1 MRLFAGLLVLGC
13 VCATATSAAAQS
25 KFSGKCSQGK
35 PDPNYMIAIDDGSHH
50 AMTLGKVT
58 CTWSSGELGGD
69 AVKEEVDT
77 STSEMTGTTFH
88 DHGFGVGS
96 TASGDKYFVRFE
108 SKGTMKGDIPTV
120 ATCTWSFAGGT
131 GKLKGLT
138 GKGTCAGTFDASGG
152 ATFDIVGEYALATAK
167 AK

>member
-1 MRLFAGLLVLGC
+1 
-13 VCATATSAAAQS
+13 
-25 KFSGKCSQGK
+25 
-35 PDPNYMIAIDDGSHH
+35 
-50 AMTLGKVT
+50 
-58 CTWSSGELGGD
+58 
-69 AVKEEVDT
+69 
-77 STSEMTGTTFH
+77 
-88 DHGFGVGS
+88 
-96 TASGDKYFVRFE
+96 
-108 SKGTMKGDIPTV
+108 MKGDIPTV